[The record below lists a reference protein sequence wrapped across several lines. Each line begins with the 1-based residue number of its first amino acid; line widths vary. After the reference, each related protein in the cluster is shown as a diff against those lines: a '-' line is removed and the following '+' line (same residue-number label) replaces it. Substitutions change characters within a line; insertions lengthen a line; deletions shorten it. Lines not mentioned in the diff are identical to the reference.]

1 MRPVIYW
8 FQSYL
13 TFDFPLQLGFNLH
26 FSTLAST
33 IQLPKGFLLKAAS
46 DIKYPAQLLWNHS
59 NPILSIL
66 VFRGTLNPLVFC
78 NIL

>member
-46 DIKYPAQLLWNHS
+46 DIKFQLSYSEITQTPSSL
-59 NPILSIL
+59 
-66 VFRGTLNPLVFC
+66 F
-78 NIL
+78 